1 MRARNKKEVSTLF
14 AGSFVVRTI
23 DINQLSLGI
32 ISDDPVAPTLP
43 SFFLY
48 RSTDRKRDVRLLRE

>member
-32 ISDDPVAPTLP
+32 ISDDPHGTHPAIILLVQK
-43 SFFLY
+43 Y
-48 RSTDRKRDVRLLRE
+48 R